1 MTPPSSPAIFP
12 ATHNT
17 ATFPRAKFTRNKPDY
32 SDLLLDNRSE
42 QFTPA
47 RSLMSSSQ
55 TAAPSQLRDEDFV
68 SRYSEVK
75 ARLETKN
82 LSGVELSY
90 IERLVLKKIQDR
102 FREYYRR
109 SEQVDTLLIAL
120 AEHGRLFLN
129 AK

>member
-1 MTPPSSPAIFP
+1 MTPPSSPTIFP
-12 ATHNT
+12 ATHST

-42 QFTPA
+42 QFAPA
-47 RSLMSSSQ
+47 RSLMASSQ

-68 SRYSEVK
+68 SRYSEIK
-75 ARLETKN
+75 AQLETKN
-82 LSGVELSY
+82 LSGIKLSY
-90 IERLVLKKIQDR
+90 IEKLVLKKIQDR

-120 AEHGRLFLN
+120 AEHGRFFLD

>member
-1 MTPPSSPAIFP
+1 MTPPNPPTIFP

-17 ATFPRAKFTRNKPDY
+17 ATYPRAKFTRDKPNY
-32 SDLLLDNRSE
+32 SDLLLDRRSD
-42 QFTPA
+42 QYVPA
-47 RSLMSSSQ
+47 RSAMASSQ
-55 TAAPSQLRDEDFV
+55 TAAPSQLRDEDFI
-68 SRYSEVK
+68 SRYSELK
-75 ARLETKN
+75 SRLEMKN

-90 IERLVLKKIQDR
+90 IERLVLTKIQAR

-120 AEHGRLFLN
+120 AEHGRLFLD